1 MTPRPVKKTSEDEH
15 MEETTRRILDTV
27 EQCVDGKNLL
37 HFPRNWLMRLR
48 ERELVQAI
56 DHMEKGNWSRA
67 HIDALEFLINVRRF
81 HNAYLRNNELWGF
94 LEQHLGENFEE
105 VDRASRFF
113 GLVVDIAGGRTGAG
127 FTLIPITNAERDD
140 ASYKAAEMFRNIPPR
155 DGRQT
160 MHVLYLDMAMTKQH
174 HVAFSM
180 MLELP
185 WLSHDELEH
194 LEETFGLIEFFVKL
208 PKDLDETAADV
219 NAFRGDLTNRL
230 LGKGH
235 DLLQIAVMH
244 SSDVFD
250 GDFHRDLLVFFID
263 ICTVVDGISQ
273 NRDVIENGFGEED
286 KHRAMM
292 IDYSPTLEGNPP
304 NMHHL
309 TERIANKILE
319 GIDEPGTLR
328 QQWEANVSILGKI
341 PPGQIGLMHT
351 NDAMSAKH
359 QFPFDMT
366 TLFDPTD
373 EK

>member
-1 MTPRPVKKTSEDEH
+1 MSTSEDEH

-27 EQCVDGKNLL
+27 EQCVGGKNLL
-37 HFPRNWLMRLR
+37 HFPRNWLMRLP

-56 DHMEKGNWSRA
+56 DHMEEGNWSRA

-127 FTLIPITNAERDD
+127 FTLIPITNAERED
-140 ASYKAAEMFRNIPPR
+140 ASYKAAEMFRKIPPR
-155 DGRQT
+155 EGRQA
-160 MHVLYLDMAMTKQH
+160 MHVHYIDMDMTKQH

-185 WLSHDELEH
+185 WLAHEELVQ
-194 LEETFGLIEFFVKL
+194 LEETFELIEFFIKL
-208 PKDLDETAADV
+208 PQEINEAATDV
-219 NAFRGDLTNRL
+219 NAFRSTLTNQL
-230 LGKGH
+230 LGKGY
-235 DLLQIAVMH
+235 DLLRIAIVH

-250 GDFHRDLLVFFID
+250 GDFHRDLLVFFMD
-263 ICTVVDGISQ
+263 ICMVVDGITQ
-273 NRDVIENGFGEED
+273 KQDVIENGFGEDD

-292 IDYSPTLEGNPP
+292 IDYSPTLDGNPP
-304 NMHHL
+304 MMNHL
-309 TERIANKILE
+309 TERIAHEILE
-319 GIDEPGTLR
+319 TIDEPGLLR
-328 QQWEANVSILGKI
+328 QQWEANLNILRKI
-341 PPGQIGLMHT
+341 PQGKIGLMHT
-351 NDAMSAKH
+351 NDAMSAKY

-366 TLFDPTD
+366 TLFDPSD
-373 EK
+373 AE